1 MSLKM
6 KKIMIALFALFLTV
20 PAILTFLFLSPEAQ
34 PFSENENRY
43 LARFPKFSFDNITNK
58 SFMEDFD
65 EWLSDRFIGREDWIL
80 MKNKAES
87 AIGKTEISGVF
98 TYDDRMMEVWSGY
111 NEELFQKNL
120 EAMNNFAS
128 RHDDIPMYF
137 MLVPNAQEIYSNLLP
152 SVAVTGNQ
160 KTFIRDAY
168 NSLTEFDGFIDAYS
182 QLSNNKSDYI
192 YYRTDHH
199 WTSYGAYL
207 GYVAASSKL
216 GFTAIDSGKFA
227 IEHASNDFRGTL
239 FSKTLDKSVTPDV
252 IDFYTLNEN
261 EPKLTLSIIQNDG
274 TYKEYDSLY
283 FREYLDKKDKYSVF
297 TGPNAAIMHIE
308 TQLENNDESII
319 IFKDSY
325 AHAMIPFLTNHYSK
339 ITVIDLRYLNVDFQ
353 NYVSLDD
360 YDQVLFLYNVITF
373 SDDTD
378 VKKLNICK

>member
-1 MSLKM
+1 
-6 KKIMIALFALFLTV
+6 MIALFALFLTV

>member
-1 MSLKM
+1 MY
-6 KKIMIALFALFLTV
+6 KKIMIALFGLFLTV
-20 PAILTFLFLSPEAQ
+20 PTILTFVFLNPEAQ

-43 LARFPKFSFDNITNK
+43 LARFPKFSFDNIIDK
-58 SFMEDFD
+58 KFMEDFD
-65 EWLSDRFIGREDWIL
+65 KWISDRFIGREDWIL
-80 MKNKAES
+80 LKNKTES

-98 TYDDRMMEVWSGY
+98 TYDDRMMEVWNGY
-111 NEELFQKNL
+111 DENL
-120 EAMNNFAS
+120 LQQNLTAMNDFAG
-128 RHDDIPMYF
+128 RHEDIPMYF

-152 SVAVTGNQ
+152 SVAVTSNQ

-182 QLSNNKSDYI
+182 QLANNKSDYI

-216 GFTAIDSGKFA
+216 GFTAIDSGEFT

-239 FSKTLDKSVTPDV
+239 FSKTLDTSVTPDV

-261 EPKLTLSIIQNDG
+261 EPELTLSIIQSDG

-283 FREYLDKKDKYSVF
+283 FREYLDKKDKYSAF

-308 TQLENNDESII
+308 TDLDNNDESII

-325 AHAMIPFLTNHYSK
+325 AHAMIPFLTKHYRK

-373 SDDTD
+373 SEDTD

>member
-1 MSLKM
+1 
-6 KKIMIALFALFLTV
+6 MIALFALFLTV
-20 PAILTFLFLSPEAQ
+20 PAILTFVFLSPEAQ

-43 LARFPKFSFDNITNK
+43 LARFPKFSFDNITDK

-65 EWLSDRFIGREDWIL
+65 EWLSDRFIVREDWIL
-80 MKNKAES
+80 MKNKTEAV
-87 AIGKTEISGVF
+87 IGKTEISGVF
-98 TYDDRMMEVWSGY
+98 TYDDRMMEVWNDY
-111 NEELFQKNL
+111 DEELFQSNL

-128 RHDDIPMYF
+128 RHEDIPMYF

-168 NSLTEFDGFIDAYS
+168 NGLTEFDGFIDAYS
-182 QLSNNKSDYI
+182 QLANNKSDYI

-207 GYVAASSKL
+207 GYVAAGSKL

-239 FSKTLDKSVTPDV
+239 FSKTLDTSVTPDV

-261 EPKLTLSIIQNDG
+261 APELTLSVIQSDG

-308 TQLENNDESII
+308 TKLENNDESII

-373 SDDTD
+373 AEDTD
-378 VKKLNICK
+378 VKKLNMCK

>member
-1 MSLKM
+1 MY